1 MNCSSVSLL
10 NLILSVTGVRFPC
23 RVFGS
28 TKAFSQS
35 SHAPPSTVS
44 ARLGFGSI
52 LWWGR
57 AQCNA
62 PPGLCIVPDDV
73 ATDPPDSPR
82 PGRQPRRDR
91 CPGHADLQ
99 GA

>member
-1 MNCSSVSLL
+1 MNWSSVSLL

-28 TKAFSQS
+28 TKQLSPHVAVVG
-35 SHAPPSTVS
+35 APS
-44 ARLGFGSI
+44 ALFRANARRRFGSI
-52 LWWGR
+52 LGPGR

-62 PPGLCIVPDDV
+62 TIVLCIVRDDA
-73 ATDPPDSPR
+73 ATAPVDPPR

-91 CPGHADLQ
+91 RPG
-99 GA
+99 